1 MRLLLE
7 VKGLHAAYGAT
18 KVLHGIDLQM
28 QEGSI
33 TALLGANGAGK
44 TTTLLGI
51 CARVPRKTGRIV
63 LDGEDVTGLNTVQ
76 LVRAGIALCPENRRL
91 FPNMTLQDNLLLGAY
106 GTGRKTEQ
114 ARLAQAYERFA
125 WIGERRGELAGR
137 LSGGQQQTVAIARS
151 LMSHPRLLLLDE
163 PSSGLS
169 PVAIEEVR
177 QLLEQVTAEG
187 TAVLLVEQNVKLV
200 QSLCESAWV
209 LAHGEVKDSGRVSD
223 LLSGVR
229 VADAYLGGLAVTG
242 EAPLDAAGAKNA
254 AGADDTGGSTKAAVP
269 TDAPAPLT

>member
-1 MRLLLE
+1 MTLLVVENLTVSFGVTVAVRGVSLE
-7 VKGLHAAYGAT
+7 VPAGR
-18 KVLHGIDLQM
+18 
-28 QEGSI
+28 I
-33 TALLGANGAGK
+33 TGVLGANGAGK

-51 CARVPRKTGRIV
+51 CARVPRTTGRIV
-63 LDGEDVTGLNTVQ
+63 LDGEDVTGLSTVA

-106 GTGRKTEQ
+106 GCGRKTEQ
-114 ARLAQAYERFA
+114 ARLAEAYERFPWVA
-125 WIGERRGELAGR
+125 DRRNELAGR

-151 LMSHPRLLLLDE
+151 MMSHHRLLLLDE

-177 QLLEQVTAEG
+177 LLLEQVTAEG
-187 TAVLLVEQNVKLV
+187 AAILLVEQNVKLV
-200 QSLCESAWV
+200 QALCDTAWV
-209 LAHGEVKDSGRVSD
+209 LAQGQVKDSGPVSE

-242 EAPLDAAGAKNA
+242 EAPVDAA
-254 AGADDTGGSTKAAVP
+254 
-269 TDAPAPLT
+269 APPL